1 MEHFQSESKN
11 STNNSPIFSILL
23 AVKEALYN
31 ISSSCWNARWLGGL
45 RGYELNGRHDGL
57 SLYIQAGWIIG
68 T

>member
-1 MEHFQSESKN
+1 MFSK
-11 STNNSPIFSILL
+11 LL
-23 AVKEALYN
+23 AVKDALYN

-57 SLYIQAGWIIG
+57 SLYIQAGWIVG